1 MTLLAFR
8 VRAARPTDVPALMR
22 FKSLLAES
30 EGGLHTV
37 RATAADWLR
46 DAFGPQA
53 GFAALIAEAESRRG
67 LIGMATSSERTI
79 TGWSGPDPA
88 ARPCQVLVLQDLFV
102 EAAYRRNGVAR
113 ALIARVAT
121 HAKTIGSPMVEL
133 SVRADNPAQLLYQR
147 SGFQVLPPC
156 PTYVLAGP
164 ALAALAAGDND
175 DLPLAG

>member
-1 MTLLAFR
+1 MTQLAFR
-8 VRAARPTDVPALMR
+8 VRPARPTDVPALMR
-22 FKSLLAES
+22 FKRLLAES

-37 RATAADWLR
+37 RANWLR

-53 GFAALIAEAESRRG
+53 GFAALVAEAESRRG
-67 LIGMATSSERTI
+67 LIGMATFSERTI
-79 TGWSGPDPA
+79 TGWSGP
-88 ARPCQVLVLQDLFV
+88 VVFLQDPFV

>member
-1 MTLLAFR
+1 MR
-8 VRAARPTDVPALMR
+8 RPTDVPALMGFDGCWR
-22 FKSLLAES
+22 RVK
-30 EGGLHTV
+30 
-37 RATAADWLR
+37 AACIPCAR
-46 DAFGPQA
+46 PRPIGCASAFGPQA
-53 GFAALIAEAESRRG
+53 GFAALVAEAESRRG
-67 LIGMATSSERTI
+67 LIGMATYSERTI
-79 TGWSGPDPA
+79 TGWSGP
-88 ARPCQVLVLQDLFV
+88 VVFLQDLFV

-133 SVRADNPAQLLYQR
+133 LSVRADNPAQLLYQQ

>member
-22 FKSLLAES
+22 FKRLLAES
-30 EGGLHTV
+30 EDGLHTV

-53 GFAALIAEAESRRG
+53 GFAALVAEAEYKRG
-67 LIGMATSSERTI
+67 LIGMATYSERII
-79 TGWSGPDPA
+79 TGWSGP
-88 ARPCQVLVLQDLFV
+88 VVFLQDRFV

-113 ALIARVAT
+113 AMIARVAA

-133 SVRADNPAQLLYQR
+133 SVRADNPAQLLYQQ

>member
-1 MTLLAFR
+1 MTQRQGSSPLAFR

-22 FKSLLAES
+22 FKRLLAES
-30 EGGLHTV
+30 ENGLHTV

-46 DAFGPQA
+46 DGFGPQA
-53 GFAALIAEAESRRG
+53 GFAALVAEAESKRG
-67 LIGMATSSERTI
+67 LIGMATYSERAI
-79 TGWSGPDPA
+79 TGWSGP
-88 ARPCQVLVLQDLFV
+88 VVFLQDLFV
-102 EAAYRRNGVAR
+102 ETAYRRSGVAR
-113 ALIARVAT
+113 AMIARVAA

-133 SVRADNPAQLLYQR
+133 SVRADNPAQLLYQQ

-164 ALAALAAGDND
+164 ALAALADGDKD

>member
-1 MTLLAFR
+1 MTQLPFR

-22 FKSLLAES
+22 FKHLLTES
-30 EGGLHTV
+30 ESGLHTV

-46 DAFGPQA
+46 DAFGPHA
-53 GFAALIAEAESRRG
+53 GFAALVAEAEYKRG
-67 LIGMATSSERTI
+67 LIGMATYSERTI
-79 TGWSGPDPA
+79 TGWSGP
-88 ARPCQVLVLQDLFV
+88 VVFLQDLFV
-102 EAAYRRNGVAR
+102 ETAYRRHGVGR
-113 ALIARVAT
+113 AMIARVAA

-164 ALAALAAGDND
+164 ALAALADGDKD

>member
-1 MTLLAFR
+1 MTQLAFR
-8 VRAARPTDVPALMR
+8 VRPARPTDVPALMG
-22 FKSLLAES
+22 FKRLLAES

-53 GFAALIAEAESRRG
+53 GFAALVAEAESRRG
-67 LIGMATSSERTI
+67 LVGMATYSERTI
-79 TGWSGPDPA
+79 TGWSGP
-88 ARPCQVLVLQDLFV
+88 VVFLQDLFV

-133 SVRADNPAQLLYQR
+133 SVRADNPAQLLYQQ

-164 ALAALAAGDND
+164 ALAALAAGDKD

>member
-1 MTLLAFR
+1 MTQLAFR

-22 FKSLLAES
+22 FKRLLAES
-30 EGGLHTV
+30 ENGLHTV

-46 DAFGPQA
+46 DAFGPRA
-53 GFAALIAEAESRRG
+53 GFAALVAEAEYKRG
-67 LIGMATSSERTI
+67 LIGMAYSERTI
-79 TGWSGPDPA
+79 TGWSGP
-88 ARPCQVLVLQDLFV
+88 VVFLQDLFV
-102 EAAYRRNGVAR
+102 EPAYRRNGVAR
-113 ALIARVAT
+113 ALIARVAA

-133 SVRADNPAQLLYQR
+133 SVRADNPAQLLYQQ

-164 ALAALAAGDND
+164 ALAALAAGDKD

>member
-1 MTLLAFR
+1 MTQLAFR

-22 FKSLLAES
+22 FKRLLAES
-30 EGGLHTV
+30 ENGLHTV

-46 DAFGPQA
+46 DAFGPRA
-53 GFAALIAEAESRRG
+53 GFAALVAEAEYKRG
-67 LIGMATSSERTI
+67 LIGMATYSERTI
-79 TGWSGPDPA
+79 TGWSGP
-88 ARPCQVLVLQDLFV
+88 VVFLQDPFV
-102 EAAYRRNGVAR
+102 EPAYRCNGVAR
-113 ALIARVAT
+113 ALIARVAA

-133 SVRADNPAQLLYQR
+133 SVRADNPAQLLYQQ

-164 ALAALAAGDND
+164 ALAALAAGDKD